1 MPKGKHS
8 KESLTRRSYSVELRA
23 PDGEEERGV
32 IEGVPIVFDRTALI
46 HDWAGDFN
54 EVIDRHALDKADM
67 RDVCLFV
74 NHETDKIALAR
85 SRNGKGT
92 MMFEVKDDGLHMRA
106 QLDVDNNPEAAALY
120 SAIQRG
126 DISGMSFM
134 FRVNDE
140 EWADIKSEL
149 PTRTVK
155 SISIVH
161 EVSVVNFP
169 AYTETSIHARSDSQE
184 SESSPLAE
192 ARKAR
197 AEETARRNASLLE
210 IEKLKYSYLVGGIAK

>member
-1 MPKGKHS
+1 MAKGKHS
-8 KESLTRRSYSVELRA
+8 NEALTARSYSVELRA
-23 PDGEEERGV
+23 AEGEEERGV
-32 IEGVPIVFDRTALI
+32 IEGMPIVFDNMALI

-54 EVIDRHALDKADM
+54 EIIDRHALDKADM

-92 MMFEVKDDGLHMRA
+92 MHFEVKDDGLYMRA
-106 QLDVDNNPEAAALY
+106 QLDVDKNPEAAALY

-134 FRVNDE
+134 FRVAEDE
-140 EWADIKSEL
+140 WVDIDKDI

-169 AYTETSIHARSDSQE
+169 AYTATVVHARSEGQE
-184 SESSPLAE
+184 SQSSPLAE
-192 ARKAR
+192 ARKKHAQESAKAT
-197 AEETARRNASLLE
+197 AEKLE
-210 IEKLKYSYLVGGIAK
+210 IEKTKYKFLLEVKK

>member
-1 MPKGKHS
+1 MAKGKHS
-8 KESLTRRSYSVELRA
+8 KEELTTRSYSVELRA
-23 PDGEEERGV
+23 PEGNEERGV
-32 IEGVPIVFDRTALI
+32 IEGVPIVFDRVALI

-54 EVIDRHALDKADM
+54 EIIDRHALDKTDM
-67 RDVCLFV
+67 KDVLLCV
-74 NHETDKIALAR
+74 NHDLNKIALAR
-85 SRNGKGT
+85 SKNGKGT
-92 MMFEVKDDGLHMRA
+92 MLFEVKEDGLHMRA
-106 QLDVDNNPEAAALY
+106 QLDVENNPEAAALY

-140 EWADIKSEL
+140 DWTDIESEV
-149 PTRTVK
+149 PTRTVR

-184 SESSPLAE
+184 NERSPLAE
-192 ARKAR
+192 ARKAY
-197 AEETARRNASLLE
+197 AEEIAKKNGSALE
-210 IEKLKYSYLVGGIAK
+210 VEKLKYSYLIGGI